1 MITLNQTQKDII
13 AQFSNE
19 IPSSSVVDVMSGELE
34 FSALPEVQQLA
45 FLKAANAC
53 YRDTGER
60 LVDDTVYDNFELLFK
75 EHNAQGEFH
84 PFLTSVG
91 AESLAE
97 GKTVLLPK
105 RMMSTN
111 KAYTEKEINKWLDNV
126 KKAALELGLAEDDIV
141 IRATPKLDGFAAFDD
156 GEKLYTRGDG
166 IRGRDISFV
175 FERGLQV
182 GKSNQRGQE
191 QGEIV
196 ISKSYFEANLAE
208 YFENSRN
215 IQASII
221 AEKNID
227 ERVQKAIDDGAAV
240 FYPFI
245 ELDNWEG
252 TIAALKADF
261 DSITDSVLTHCDYDV
276 DGVILECKNET
287 VKEKMGAT
295 RKFHRW
301 QIALK
306 SNDEKAEVK
315 VLEVIPQTSRNG
327 KLTPVLRLEPT
338 RLSGAEISRV
348 TAHHYGMVKER
359 GIGKGTVIELVRSG
373 LVIPKIERVIE
384 TAISEIPTHCPCCQS
399 QVQWI
404 DDNLF
409 CLNSAECSDQIEKT
423 MGYFFEILGNND
435 GFGSATITTL
445 FEHGI
450 RSISDIYAL
459 ENAPQQLADMGYKEK
474 TVSNLVEALT
484 KSRSVQVEDWR
495 FLAAFGVNRLG
506 TGIAE
511 SLLQHHAI
519 ETIHSLTADQLVAI
533 DGFAEKSANLIV
545 EGLANIKAEFEQ
557 IFALGFNLEITPNI
571 NDSDAMASPI
581 AGKIV
586 VFTGSMQQGSRG
598 DMEKQA
604 KSLGAKV
611 AKSVS
616 GKTNYLVTGEKVGA
630 KKIAAAESKGV
641 TVITE
646 ADYLTLIS
654 K

>member
-1 MITLNQTQKDII
+1 MIDLNPVQQDIL
-13 AQFSNE
+13 AQFSDDISQAMALE
-19 IPSSSVVDVMSGELE
+19 VIAGELE
-34 FSALPEVQQLA
+34 FSKLSEPQQLA
-45 FLKAANAC
+45 FLQAANQC

-60 LVDDTVYDNFELLFK
+60 LVEDTVYDNFELLFK
-75 EHNAQGEFH
+75 DSNAQGEFH

-111 KAYTEKEINKWLDNV
+111 KAYTEKEISKWLDNV
-126 KKAALELGLAEDDIV
+126 KKAALEVSIVEQDII

-182 GKSNQRGQE
+182 GKSNIRGQE

-208 YFENSRN
+208 HFENSRN

-252 TIAALKADF
+252 TIEALKADF
-261 DSITDSVLTHCDYDV
+261 ETITDSVLNGCDYDV
-276 DGVILECKNET
+276 DGVILECKNDAI
-287 VKEKMGAT
+287 KDNMGAT

-348 TAHHYGMVKER
+348 TAHHYGMVRDR
-359 GIGKGTVIELVRSG
+359 GIGAGTVIELVRSG
-373 LVIPKIERVIE
+373 LVIPKIERIIE
-384 TAISEIPTHCPCCQS
+384 TAESEIPTHCPCCGAELA
-399 QVQWI
+399 WI
-404 DDNLF
+404 DDSLF
-409 CLNSAECSDQIEKT
+409 CLNSSECSDQIEKT
-423 MGYFFEILGNND
+423 MGYFFDILSNND
-435 GFGSATITTL
+435 GFGAATITTL
-445 FEHGI
+445 FAHGI
-450 RSISDIYAL
+450 RTISDIYAL
-459 ENAPQQLADMGYKEK
+459 ENSPERLAEMGYKEK
-474 TVSNLVEALT
+474 TISNLVEALT
-484 KSRSVQVEDWR
+484 KSRSVLVEDWR

-511 SLLQHHAI
+511 SLLQHHPI
-519 ETIHSLTADQLVAI
+519 ETIHTLTAEQLVEI

-545 EGLANIKAEFEQ
+545 EGLAAIKPEFEAV
-557 IFALGFNLEITPNI
+557 FGLGFNLEVTPNI

-598 DMEKQA
+598 DMEKHA

-630 KKIAAAESKGV
+630 NKIAAAQDKGV

-646 ADYLTLIS
+646 ADYLELI